1 MERYQSLKKHI
12 IARLEKELRPALYY
26 HGLHH
31 VLDVLNAAENI
42 AQSEHVDEINLE
54 LLKVAVLFHDSGFI
68 FDSVDH
74 EKRSCGIAQ
83 ETLPTFGYDATEIE
97 KICGMIMA
105 TKWPHHPHNLLEM
118 IICDA
123 DLDYLGRSDFY
134 QIANT
139 LYAELNHFGLI
150 NTKREWNMLQEVF
163 LVAHHYFTNTAKVN
177 RAAKKQQHLEEIQ
190 RTLQI
195 AEE

>member
-1 MERYQSLKKHI
+1 MPFFNLQITSMERYQSLKKHI

-26 HGLHH
+26 HGVHH

-42 AQSEHVDEINLE
+42 AQTEHVDEINLE

-97 KICGMIMA
+97 KIGMGGLSGLPI
-105 TKWPHHPHNLLEM
+105 LEKSTALVKYIHEKTEGKLF
-118 IICDA
+118 IIGSGGIFTPQHA
-123 DLDYLGRSDFY
+123 ASKIKAGAS
-134 QIANT
+134 
-139 LYAELNHFGLI
+139 
-150 NTKREWNMLQEVF
+150 
-163 LVAHHYFTNTAKVN
+163 LVQVWTGFIFEGPAIVKNIIKGI
-177 RAAKKQQHLEEIQ
+177 KK
-190 RTLQI
+190 
-195 AEE
+195 

>member
-26 HGLHH
+26 HGVHH

-74 EKRSCGIAQ
+74 EKSSCGIAQ

-105 TKWPHHPHNLLEM
+105 TKWPHHWHRP
-118 IICDA
+118 
-123 DLDYLGRSDFY
+123 
-134 QIANT
+134 
-139 LYAELNHFGLI
+139 
-150 NTKREWNMLQEVF
+150 
-163 LVAHHYFTNTAKVN
+163 N
-177 RAAKKQQHLEEIQ
+177 RATRQ
-190 RTLQI
+190 
-195 AEE
+195 